1 VARALPVL
9 RLTVENRW
17 RILAVM
23 SLAAD
28 GRPEPPRRSFMRTV
42 TGILTG
48 LLGAVATLPGLALL
62 LHPARRE
69 TVSGGRSPLRV
80 ATLKELKPGVPVLA
94 EVRGELLD
102 AWNRIPDVKIGS
114 CWLVRGQTDEKIRAF
129 STICP
134 HLGCGIDFEASE
146 PAGQGAQKRRKEPR
160 FVCPCHDSHF
170 SLDGKAIAGPAP
182 RGMDELEVAIDGE
195 EVKVAYR
202 RFRVGTSTKEEV

>member
-1 VARALPVL
+1 MRA
-9 RLTVENRW
+9 
-17 RILAVM
+17 
-23 SLAAD
+23 
-28 GRPEPPRRSFMRTV
+28 V
-42 TGILTG
+42 TGVLTG

-69 TVSGGRSPLRV
+69 TVQAGKAPLRV

-94 EVRGELLD
+94 EVRGELID

-134 HLGCGIDFEASE
+134 HLGCAIDFEQSE
-146 PAGQGAQKRRKEPR
+146 PTSKGAEQGSQRGSEKGSKAPR
-160 FVCPCHDSHF
+160 FVCPCHDSYF
-170 SLDGKAIAGPAP
+170 SLDGKTITGPSP
-182 RGMDELEVAIDGE
+182 RAMDELEVAIDGE